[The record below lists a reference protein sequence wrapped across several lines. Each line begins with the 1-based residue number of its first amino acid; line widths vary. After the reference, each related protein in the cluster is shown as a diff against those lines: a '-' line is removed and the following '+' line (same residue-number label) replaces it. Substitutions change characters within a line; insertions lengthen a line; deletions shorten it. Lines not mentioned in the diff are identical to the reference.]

1 MTKSYFK
8 EPNGIFKTLA
18 GFSMGDIAASRGSE
32 VILRG
37 PELEIFR
44 KLKQKNLLKNIVIYL
59 RFKND
64 IFVIV
69 NGSNEEM
76 TKSLEIIAT
85 GYPDDIQLNSEVNI
99 IQGEFLNLR
108 IYNVNGESKLFTTIL
123 RKQNCKYNIIRPN
136 SNKNPLFKTFAAQ
149 TYLF

>member
-1 MTKSYFK
+1 
-8 EPNGIFKTLA
+8 
-18 GFSMGDIAASRGSE
+18 MGDIAASRGSE

-37 PELEIFR
+37 AELEIFR

-123 RKQNCKYNIIRPN
+123 RKQNCKYNIIPCI
-136 SNKNPLFKTFAAQ
+136 
-149 TYLF
+149 